1 MIIDMDGGISNT
13 GAPDLAAILATLAKY
28 KGDGS
33 STEPNTP
40 ESRQTTPAT
49 SFTDGNNHR
58 TSLDQKAQDPRLRP
72 QSRSSA
78 AAAAAATPTR
88 PMIDPATIT
97 VWSEGLRCVTKL
109 AAQNAQF
116 AESIRRMI
124 KDQRANEMRWYSE
137 RQSLKQTQANRSSSA
152 ARAQSILK
160 SLNTSFYGSPPEV
173 VEPEVDKEREL
184 AEFDQKL
191 YSAQVTMESAMI
203 LELKGLGVP
212 FFGTDASLVVSNDS
226 DLSKDANS
234 QNNPKWSP
242 LVTEDQLM
250 VLRRKM
256 VQHLEDLYKD

>member
-1 MIIDMDGGISNT
+1 MDGANSNT
-13 GAPDLAAILATLAKY
+13 ATPDLAAILATLAKY

-49 SFTDGNNHR
+49 SFTDGNKHR
-58 TSLDQKAQDPRLRP
+58 AGSDQKPQNPRLRP
-72 QSRSSA
+72 QSRSSVGTA
-78 AAAAAATPTR
+78 PVK

-173 VEPEVDKEREL
+173 VGPEVDKEREL
-184 AEFDQKL
+184 ADFDQKL
-191 YSAQVTMESAMI
+191 YSAQVAMESAMVV
-203 LELKGLGVP
+203 ELKGLGVP
-212 FFGTDASLVVSNDS
+212 FFGTDASLVVSNDR
-226 DLSKDANS
+226 DPSKEPHS

-242 LVTEDQLM
+242 LVTEDELM
-250 VLRRKM
+250 MLRRKM

>member
-1 MIIDMDGGISNT
+1 MDGVG
-13 GAPDLAAILATLAKY
+13 PDLAAILATLAKY

-58 TSLDQKAQDPRLRP
+58 TNLGQKPQDPRLRP
-72 QSRSSA
+72 QSRASA
-78 AAAAAATPTR
+78 AAAAPPAK

-97 VWSEGLRCVTKL
+97 IWSEGLRCVTKL

-137 RQSLKQTQANRSSSA
+137 RQNLKQTQANRSSSA

-191 YSAQVTMESAMI
+191 YSAQVAMESAMI

-212 FFGTDASLVVSNDS
+212 FFGTDTSLVVSNDR
-226 DLSKDANS
+226 DPSKEPNP
-234 QNNPKWSP
+234 QNTPKWSP

-250 VLRRKM
+250 ALRRKM